1 MRRVVITGMGLVSP
15 LSSNLDRSWNKL
27 IRGESGIRTTK
38 GFDIEDLTSKVSG
51 QVIRREY
58 EFQNVEEED
67 IFNPLDFVDEREIKR
82 VDSFII
88 YALAAAKEAFEDS
101 GLGNS
106 NVDLS
111 KVGTVIGS
119 GIGGLGKI
127 YDTSVVLAEK
137 GSRRVSP
144 FFIPSCLIN
153 LASGAV
159 SIKYGFRGPNLS
171 VVTACASGSH
181 SIGESFNLIKNG
193 YTDVVFAGAA
203 EGAVCRLGVSG
214 FASIKALSTHF
225 NDTPELA
232 SRPWSPDRDG
242 FVISEGGAILVMEE
256 LEHAKARRAKIYGE
270 IVGYGLSGDAYHITA
285 PEPESEGAMLAMKMA
300 IRDAK
305 ISPEDIGYINA
316 HGTSTPQ
323 GDKGELSGVQK
334 IFGNSPKVAMSS
346 TKSSIGHSLGAA
358 GAIEAVFCMKVL
370 NESILPPTLNLHELP
385 PENNVNLVPLKAQEK
400 KVKYVMSN
408 SFGFGGTNASL
419 IFKKFED

>member
-1 MRRVVITGMGLVSP
+1 MGLVSP